1 MKNIIKYCDYCP
13 NYLHEFKR
21 HKLIYEEE
29 MNKYLNIVDNYENKI
44 NKNINKIEY
53 LLKLLKIWLKH
64 LKLINQLKLN
74 LKKN

>member
-29 MNKYLNIVDNYENKI
+29 MNKYLNIINNYENKI
-44 NKNINKIEY
+44 NNMN
-53 LLKLLKIWLKH
+53 LLK
-64 LKLINQLKLN
+64 
-74 LKKN
+74 